1 MYSRLHLAGSSH
13 PSAKVQW
20 KSDRGRRLRL
30 PDLLP
35 LPFSDP
41 PDLLGWEAFG
51 PFGGYRAVNAGRGL
65 GCSDL
70 DVVDDVEADVVEQSN
85 PRRDRQVELDAARLV
100 NGVAPVQSP
109 QIKVGAFQTFGHRCR
124 TVDR

>member
-1 MYSRLHLAGSSH
+1 MEIGPRTPTQGCPICYT
-13 PSAKVQW
+13 
-20 KSDRGRRLRL
+20 
-30 PDLLP
+30 

-70 DVVDDVEADVVEQSN
+70 DVVDDVEADAV
-85 PRRDRQVELDAARLV
+85 L
-100 NGVAPVQSP
+100 
-109 QIKVGAFQTFGHRCR
+109 
-124 TVDR
+124 